1 MPTITHINIDGSQI
15 ADWPSFYHVFADAFG
30 FPPFFGHNMDAWID
44 CMTNLDEDFNRV
56 QVKSGELVCITV
68 EQANIF
74 KEKSHNQYLAL
85 IECTAFVNWRRLEI
99 GEPPILMLAFNV

>member
-1 MPTITHINIDGSQI
+1 
-15 ADWPSFYHVFADAFG
+15 
-30 FPPFFGHNMDAWID
+30 
-44 CMTNLDEDFNRV
+44 MTNLDEDFNRV

-74 KEKSHNQYLAL
+74 KEKSYNQYLAL